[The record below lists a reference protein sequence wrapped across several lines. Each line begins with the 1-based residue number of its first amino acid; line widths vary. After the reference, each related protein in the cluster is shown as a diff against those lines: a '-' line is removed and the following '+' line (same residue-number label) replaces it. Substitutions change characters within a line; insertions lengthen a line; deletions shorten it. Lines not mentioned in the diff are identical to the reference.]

1 MLTESDMFRPTL
13 PSFLRPALGCA
24 LSLSAAL
31 SFVLSMPSAQAATTA
46 TPSATYAATK
56 YPIVLVHGFMG
67 FKDILGVDYFYQVPD
82 ALRKSGAKVYVA
94 AVSEVNSSAVRG
106 EQLLQ
111 QMRQWAAADGVKKFN
126 LIGHSQGSPTA
137 RYVAGVAP
145 ELVASVNTMAGPVTI
160 TAEQAANS
168 DIDKF
173 LTNYASM
180 AQNFGS
186 FVAWISGH
194 PDLPQ
199 DVTAMNMKAELDDF
213 ATRVPAG
220 VPAKYCGQGA
230 NLVKGIYYFSASGS
244 AVKTNSL
251 DPADLAM
258 QQTSEPS
265 DGAVIAC
272 GAHLGKVIRDDYPW
286 NHIDEMNHVFGL
298 LGKGAP
304 DPVQFYVSLAN
315 RLKLLGR

>member
-1 MLTESDMFRPTL
+1 MGDNIMRLLRTILIAAVGAISTLT
-13 PSFLRPALGCA
+13 
-24 LSLSAAL
+24 SLHS
-31 SFVLSMPSAQAATTA
+31 QAATSPT
-46 TPSATYAATK
+46 STYAATK

-82 ALRKSGAKVYVA
+82 TLRKNGAKVYVA

-111 QMRQWAAADGVKKFN
+111 QMKQWAAADGVKKFN

-145 ELVASVNTMAGPVTI
+145 ELVASVSTMAGPVLI
-160 TAEQAANS
+160 TEQQAANS
-168 DIDKF
+168 NIEK
-173 LTNYASM
+173 LLSNYGQM
-180 AQNFGS
+180 VQNFGA

-194 PDLPQ
+194 GELPQ
-199 DVTAMNMKAELDDF
+199 DISALTMKKELDEF
-213 ATRVPAG
+213 AVRFPAG
-220 VPAKYCGQGA
+220 VPQTYCGQGA
-230 NLVKGIYYFSASGS
+230 NLVNGIYYFSASGTG
-244 AVKTNSL
+244 VKTNAWDIS
-251 DPADLAM
+251 DLAM
-258 QQTSEPS
+258 QQVDEPG

-286 NHIDEMNHVFGL
+286 NHIDEMNHIFGL
-298 LGKGAP
+298 IGKGAP
-304 DPVQFYVSLAN
+304 DPVQFYLSQAN

>member
-1 MLTESDMFRPTL
+1 MRIPFLTPG
-13 PSFLRPALGCA
+13 LRSSA
-24 LSLSAAL
+24 LSLIL
-31 SFVLSMPSAQAATTA
+31 GLGVLGAQANAATATTA
-46 TPSATYAATK
+46 TSTSPSYAATR

-67 FKDILGVDYFYQVPD
+67 FKEILGVDYFYQVPD

-94 AVSEVNSSAVRG
+94 AVSEVNSSEVRG

-126 LIGHSQGSPTA
+126 LVGHSQGGPTA

-145 ELVASVNTMAGPVTI
+145 ELVSSVSTMASPVVI

-168 DIDKF
+168 NIEK
-173 LTNYASM
+173 LLLNYGSLV
-180 AQNFGS
+180 QSFGS

-194 PDLPQ
+194 ASLPQ
-199 DVTAMNMKAELDDF
+199 DVTALSLKTELDAF
-213 ATRVPAG
+213 AKRFPAG
-220 VPAKYCGQGA
+220 VPATYCGQGA
-230 NLVKGIYYFSASGS
+230 NLVKGIYYFSASGTG
-244 AVKTNSL
+244 VKTN
-251 DPADLAM
+251 AWDLSDAAM
-258 QQTSEPS
+258 QQVSEPS
-265 DGAVIAC
+265 DGVIIAC

-286 NHIDEMNHVFGL
+286 NHIDEMNHIFGL

-304 DPVQFYVSLAN
+304 DPVQFYLSLAN

>member
-1 MLTESDMFRPTL
+1 MGDNIMRLLRTILIAAVGAISTLT
-13 PSFLRPALGCA
+13 
-24 LSLSAAL
+24 SLHS
-31 SFVLSMPSAQAATTA
+31 QAATTA
-46 TPSATYAATK
+46 TSTYAATK

-82 ALRKSGAKVYVA
+82 TLRKNGAKVYVA

-111 QMRQWAAADGVKKFN
+111 QMKQWAAADGVKKFN

-145 ELVASVNTMAGPVTI
+145 ELVASVSTMAGPVLI
-160 TAEQAANS
+160 TEQQAANS
-168 DIDKF
+168 NIEK
-173 LTNYASM
+173 LLSNYGQM
-180 AQNFGS
+180 VQNFGA

-194 PDLPQ
+194 GALPQ
-199 DVTAMNMKAELDDF
+199 DISALTMKKELDEF
-213 ATRVPAG
+213 AVRFPAG
-220 VPAKYCGQGA
+220 VPQTYCGQGA
-230 NLVKGIYYFSASGS
+230 NLVNGIYYFSASGTG
-244 AVKTNSL
+244 VKTNAWDIS
-251 DPADLAM
+251 DLAM
-258 QQTSEPS
+258 QQVDEPG

-286 NHIDEMNHVFGL
+286 NHIDEMNHIFGL
-298 LGKGAP
+298 IGKGAP
-304 DPVQFYVSLAN
+304 DPVQFYLSQAN

>member
-1 MLTESDMFRPTL
+1 MQHNIQPESQMRAHSLTRSLLACVAGF
-13 PSFLRPALGCA
+13 SLGLA
-24 LSLSAAL
+24 QLAAH
-31 SFVLSMPSAQAATTA
+31 AASGTA
-46 TPSATYAATK
+46 YNASPTYAATR

-67 FKDILGVDYFYQVPD
+67 FKDIFGVDYFYQVPD

-94 AVSEVNSSAVRG
+94 AVSEVNSSEVRG

-111 QMRQWAAADGVKKFN
+111 QMKQWAAADGVKKFH
-126 LIGHSQGSPTA
+126 LIGHSQGGPTS

-145 ELVASVNTMAGPVTI
+145 DLVASVSTMAGPVTI
-160 TAEQAANS
+160 TAAQAANS
-168 DIDKF
+168 DIEKL
-173 LTNYASM
+173 LTNYGSM
-180 AQNFGS
+180 VQNFGS

-194 PDLPQ
+194 ASLPQ
-199 DVTAMNMKAELDDF
+199 DVTAMKMKDELDAF
-213 ATRVPAG
+213 ATRFPAG
-220 VPAKYCGQGA
+220 VPATYCGQGA
-230 NLVKGIYYFSASGS
+230 PLVGGIYYFSASGS
-244 AVKTNSL
+244 AVKTNAL

-258 QQTSEPS
+258 QQVSEPS

-298 LGKGAP
+298 IGKGAP
-304 DPVQFYVSLAN
+304 DPVQFYLSQAN

>member
-1 MLTESDMFRPTL
+1 MSAPRTRRLG
-13 PSFLRPALGCA
+13 ALLGTAVLC
-24 LSLSAAL
+24 
-31 SFVLSMPSAQAATTA
+31 LSMLGVSAQAATTS
-46 TPSATYAATK
+46 TTSTTYAATR

-67 FKDILGVDYFYQVPD
+67 FKDILGVDYFYQVPA

-94 AVSEVNSSAVRG
+94 SVSEVNSSAVRG

-111 QMRQWAAADGVKKFN
+111 QMKQWAAADGVTKFN

-145 ELVASVNTMAGPVTI
+145 DMVASVSTMAGPVII
-160 TAEQAANS
+160 TDAQAANS
-168 DIDKF
+168 NIEKL
-173 LTNYASM
+173 LTNYGQM
-180 AQNFGS
+180 VQNFGA

-194 PDLPQ
+194 GDLPQ
-199 DVTAMNMKAELDDF
+199 DVSAMSMKKELDEF
-213 ATRVPAG
+213 AVRFPAG
-220 VPAKYCGQGA
+220 VPQTYCGQGA
-230 NLVKGIYYFSASGS
+230 NLVNGIYYFSASG
-244 AVKTNSL
+244 AGVKTNSL
-251 DPADLAM
+251 DISDLAM
-258 QQTSEPS
+258 QQVDEPS

-286 NHIDEMNHVFGL
+286 NHIDEMNHIFGL